1 MRPFI
6 ELSRR
11 WEDCGYETQSE
22 LAEAAGMSCAT
33 LSSRMTGRFPFA
45 ADEMLRIGELLD
57 IPPEDYYKYFVQGW
71 NRARRAQKRQEV
83 RANERS

>member
-33 LSSRMTGRFPFA
+33 LSCRMNGRFPFA

-71 NRARRAQKRQEV
+71 DRARRAQKRQGGTG
-83 RANERS
+83 